1 MKRKDEDLILL
12 NSYLD
17 HELNDSEMLTFAQRL
32 SQDPSLAAELD
43 ELIAVKSKFAA
54 LRETKAPRKYILTRA
69 EAAQARKPNL
79 LERLFP
85 LFRASAAAAALAI
98 VILTVFP
105 FAGNSPRETVLPFA
119 GEPVELVSKSIDP
132 PDDDVVDY
140 SLESVASGAVSAAIE
155 NAAEPPAEPQYFSSQ
170 GVRGGTPK
178 MEVLLFAERKF
189 PDDRTGFG
197 PNGTD
202 DPATVQLAEKELNA
216 SNQEITGAAE
226 LERAFVPDP
235 RPRLVNIIRDILFSI
250 LTVSL
255 GWIILTLYKRFFPT
269 SIH

>member
-85 LFRASAAAAALAI
+85 LFRASVAAAALAI

-155 NAAEPPAEPQYFSSQ
+155 NAAEPTAAEPQYFSSQ

-178 MEVLLFAERKF
+178 MEVLLLAERKF
-189 PDDRTGFG
+189 PDDRTGLG
-197 PNGTD
+197 PNGAN
-202 DPATVQLAEKELNA
+202 DPAAVELAEKELNA
-216 SNQEITGAAE
+216 SNQEEIMAAE
-226 LERAFVPDP
+226 LERAFVPNPKP
-235 RPRLVNIIRDILFSI
+235 RPVDTIRKILFGV
-250 LTVSL
+250 LAVSL
-255 GWIILTLYKRFFPT
+255 VWTILTLSRRKLP
-269 SIH
+269 I